1 MGSLSVRVTATDSSG
16 AAVYNDLTVTVNN
29 TNDAPTVANAI
40 ANQSVN
46 EDSALN
52 FQVPSNTFSD
62 VDVGDTLTYSATLAD
77 GTALPSW
84 LSFDA
89 ATQTFSGTP
98 GNDEVGSLSVRVI
111 AMDGSST
118 AAHSDFTLTINNTN
132 DARQW
137 PMR

>member
-1 MGSLSVRVTATDSSG
+1 MPDGSH
-16 AAVYNDLTVTVNN
+16 
-29 TNDAPTVANAI
+29 AI

-98 GNDEVGSLSVRVI
+98 GTMKWVASACE
-111 AMDGSST
+111 
-118 AAHSDFTLTINNTN
+118 
-132 DARQW
+132 
-137 PMR
+137 